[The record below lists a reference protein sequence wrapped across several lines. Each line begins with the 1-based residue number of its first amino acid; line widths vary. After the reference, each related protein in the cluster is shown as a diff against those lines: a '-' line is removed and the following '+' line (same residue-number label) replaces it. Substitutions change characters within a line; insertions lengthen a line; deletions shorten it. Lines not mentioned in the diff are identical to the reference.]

1 MQTEGYFFQVT
12 AFLAATATSA
22 LNRLLATMSQ
32 QPCLPVPLRRKR
44 EDGSTIDFSDIE
56 SMDAMEYVAAVVQ
69 QANALPDVFVAEAAS
84 KHCGRAAPTSPR
96 TD

>member
-1 MQTEGYFFQVT
+1 MRAFFSVGGHFLQTPEGYFFQVT

-32 QPCLPVPLRRKR
+32 KPCLPVPLRRKR

-56 SMDAMEYVAAVVQ
+56 SMDAME
-69 QANALPDVFVAEAAS
+69 
-84 KHCGRAAPTSPR
+84 
-96 TD
+96 